1 MNKFKRAVVGAGL
14 AGLVITLVV
23 ACGGGGGGGNFAGID
38 RLGVTTG
45 TITGFGSII
54 VNGVEYE
61 TDNASFNIDDNP
73 AGQISSLEVGQ
84 VVTVRW
90 SSIDDGATRRAD
102 EVIYDDA
109 VEGPISSID
118 LTAQSFVVLGQ
129 TVVVDADTSFASPL
143 FGLDSLAN
151 GEFVEVSGLVEDT
164 DPGPG
169 VVLVVRATRVE
180 RKLVAGEL
188 EVRGIVAGLDAVA
201 RTFAINGQVV
211 NYATAV
217 LEDFPNNEI
226 ANGDFVEAKGTALNG
241 SELVATTVELEDGD
255 ERIGED
261 GDEAEVEGYVTA
273 FSSASS
279 FSVAGIPVQSSVAAQ
294 GGTVA
299 LGAKVRV
306 QGEFNASG
314 VIIASEVEVR
324 AGADGSNVDTR
335 IAANVDS
342 VESGSRL
349 VVLGITVLVDANT
362 RLEDQSDEGVRE
374 FSLADL
380 RGGAN
385 PDFVEVRGVA
395 QGSNTILATLLQR
408 QQPDDEGRLDGRLG
422 TLDEPDFTI
431 LGVVVE
437 TDDLTDFFIDEDVEI
452 SAQDFFGG
460 AVAAGDQVEVK
471 FLLNPVGGASTP
483 ILAEEVEIED

>member
-1 MNKFKRAVVGAGL
+1 MQKFKRGVVGAGL
-14 AGLVITLVV
+14 AGLVMSLIV
-23 ACGGGGGGGNFAGID
+23 ACGGGGGGTFSGID

-61 TDNASFNIDDNP
+61 TNNTSFNIDDNP

-102 EVIYDDA
+102 EVLYDDA

-118 LTAQSFVVLGQ
+118 LPTQSFVVLGQ

-151 GEFVEVSGLVEDT
+151 GDFVEVSGLVEDT
-164 DPGPG
+164 DPGSA

-226 ANGDFVEAKGTALNG
+226 ANGDFVEATGTALNG

-255 ERIGED
+255 DRIGDD

-279 FSVAGIPVQSSVAAQ
+279 FSVAGIPVQSSVAAT

-306 QGEFNASG
+306 EGEFNASG

-342 VESGSRL
+342 VTVASGQL

-362 RLEDQSDEGVRE
+362 RLEDQSDDDVRQ

-395 QGSNTILATLLQR
+395 QGNNTILATLLQR
-408 QQPDDEGRLDGRLG
+408 QESDDEGRLDGRLG
-422 TLDEPDFTI
+422 TLNEPDFTI
-431 LGVVVE
+431 LGVVIQ
-437 TDDLTDFFIDEDVEI
+437 TDDLTDFFTDDDVEI

-460 AVAAGDQVEVK
+460 AVAAGDAVEVK
-471 FLLNPVGGASTP
+471 FLLNLPGASTP
-483 ILAEEVEIED
+483 ILAEEVEIGD

>member
-1 MNKFKRAVVGAGL
+1 MKKFKHGVVGAGL
-14 AGLVITLVV
+14 AGLVMSLVV

-61 TDNASFNIDDNP
+61 TNNTSFDIDDNP

-102 EVIYDDA
+102 EVLYDDA

-118 LTAQSFVVLGQ
+118 LPTQSFVVLGQ

-151 GEFVEVSGLVEDT
+151 GDFVEVSGLVEDT
-164 DPGPG
+164 DPGPA

-180 RKLVAGEL
+180 RKSPGGEL
-188 EVRGIVAGLDAVA
+188 EIRGVVAALTAT
-201 RTFAINGQVV
+201 TFAINGQVV

-241 SELVATTVELEDGD
+241 GELAATTVELEDGND
-255 ERIGED
+255 RIGDD

-273 FSSASS
+273 FASAGS
-279 FSVAGIPVQSSVAAQ
+279 FSVAGIPVQSSVAAT

-299 LGAKVRV
+299 LGVRV
-306 QGEFNASG
+306 RVKGEFNASG

-342 VESGSRL
+342 VTSASGQL

-362 RLEDQSDEGVRE
+362 RLEDQSDDDVRE

-395 QGSNTILATLLQR
+395 QGNNTILATLLQR

-422 TLDEPDFTI
+422 ALDEPDFTI

-452 SAQDFFGG
+452 SAQEFFGG
-460 AVAAGDQVEVK
+460 AVAAGDEVEVK
-471 FLLNPVGGASTP
+471 FLLNPPGASTP
-483 ILAEEVEIED
+483 ILAEEVEIAD